1 MDYKNLSLSKYV
13 YVLISSLSGSNELN
27 ICAMQPVIIVNIL
40 TDKETYHYLIIS
52 HLLAV
57 IRNKKL
63 KTMTTLHHDE
73 IIEDKVL

>member
-1 MDYKNLSLSKYV
+1 MDYKNLSLWKYV

-52 HLLAV
+52 YLLAV

-63 KTMTTLHHDE
+63 KTMTTLHNDE